1 MSNKG
6 IWEYANQLKPLVKE
20 SFRLSL
26 SEGNTPLEKHPN
38 LAKDLGLENI
48 FLKRE
53 DLNPTGAQK
62 DRGLAFE
69 ISAHLQDE
77 ANEFAIASS
86 GNSAISA
93 INLLKGTQYH
103 LHIFLSSNLSDS
115 KIKRLVKPLEGIAP
129 RIFKCEDVTFENFKF
144 YFSPKPLSTAFY
156 FSRTKNLV
164 LLRGSTDIYGFEG
177 FKTIAFELK
186 KEVQNSDS
194 IFIPTSSGTT
204 AKGIYEGF
212 KAENWIL
219 PFHLVQTTKINTLV
233 HKFDKDFEPQKCS
246 LADSIVDRIGH
257 RALEVQEIIT
267 KSEGTGWIISDA
279 EIRQAQNILQKHN
292 ILTSNES
299 ALIIVAVQKARSKN
313 WDIKNPICLFT
324 GTI

>member
-1 MSNKG
+1 MSKNG
-6 IWEYANQLKPLVKE
+6 IWEYQNQLSPKVKE
-20 SFRLSL
+20 EFMLSL
-26 SEGNTPLEKHPN
+26 SEGNTPLEESPN
-38 LAKDLGLENI
+38 LARDLDLKNI

-53 DLNPTGAQK
+53 DLNPTGSQK

-69 ISAHLQDE
+69 ISAHLQDGVSD
-77 ANEFAIASS
+77 FAISSS

-93 INLLKGTQYH
+93 INLLKGKPQN
-103 LHIFLSSNLSDS
+103 LHVFLSSNLSEE
-115 KIKRLVKPLEGIAP
+115 KIKRLVKSLPNIAP
-129 RIFKCEDVTFENFKF
+129 RILKHQDVESENFKF

-156 FSRTKNLV
+156 FSRTKNLI

-186 KEVQNSDS
+186 EHVEKADS

-212 KAENWIL
+212 KGKGINL

-233 HKFDKDFEPQKCS
+233 HKFDNDFKPQECS
-246 LADSIVDRIGH
+246 LAESIVDRVGH
-257 RALEVQEIIT
+257 RAQEIEEII
-267 KSEGTGWIISDA
+267 KQSKGTGWIVSDK
-279 EIRQAQNILQKHN
+279 EILEAQEILQRNN
-292 ILTSNES
+292 ISTSNES
-299 ALIIVAVQKARSKN
+299 ALTIAAIRKAKLKD

-324 GTI
+324 GQK